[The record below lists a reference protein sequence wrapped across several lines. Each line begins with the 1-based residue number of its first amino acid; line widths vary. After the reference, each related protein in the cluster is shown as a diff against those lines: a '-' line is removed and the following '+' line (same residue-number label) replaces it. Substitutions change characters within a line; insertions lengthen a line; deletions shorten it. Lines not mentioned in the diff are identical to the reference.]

1 MRHKIP
7 LGRPYFDCAEANE
20 IKKVFASGW
29 VAQGPRVR
37 ELEAKVADYLGVKYA
52 VAVANCTCALHLSLL
67 AIGIKAEDEVLVADY
82 TFPATAHAVLHCQ
95 AKPVFVD
102 VDEGTYNIDPQL
114 IEAKITGKTKALIP
128 VHTFGQPAQMDEINR
143 IAHKHNLKVI
153 EDAACALG
161 AAYKNKNAGTFG
173 DIGCF
178 SFHGRKGITTGEGGM
193 AVTNDRNFADKIRSL
208 ANFGI
213 GTTAWEREDNKRF
226 NIPEFKMLGYN
237 YKMSDIAAAVGI
249 AQLGK
254 LDKIIERK
262 QALARY
268 WDKKLQDIKGI
279 TAPSCARGIKHVYQ
293 SYVALLRENID
304 RDIVV
309 ERLRSKGIQA
319 QIGTYSCCVQAVY
332 RSSDSCP
339 NSLTLFK
346 RAIALPMYY
355 TLKRSDINFAAKILK
370 QTLEK
375 SKAR

>member
-1 MRHKIP
+1 MRDKIP
-7 LGRPYFDCAEANE
+7 LGRPYFDCTEVNE

-95 AKPVFVD
+95 ARPVFVD

-114 IEAKITGKTKALIP
+114 IEAKITGKTKALMP

-143 IAHKHNLKVI
+143 IAHKYNLKVI

-161 AAYKNKNAGTFG
+161 AAYKDKFAGTFG
-173 DIGCF
+173 DVGCF

-193 AVTNDRNFADKIRSL
+193 AVTNDRSLADKIRSL
-208 ANFGI
+208 SNFGI
-213 GTTAWEREDNKRF
+213 GITAWERESNKKF
-226 NIPEFKMLGYN
+226 NIPEFKVLGYN

-249 AQLGK
+249 AQMDK
-254 LDKIIERK
+254 LNKIIERK

-268 WDKKLQDIKGI
+268 WDKKLQDIKGV
-279 TAPSCARGIKHVYQ
+279 TAPFCSQGVKHVYQ
-293 SYVALLRENID
+293 SYVALLDANID
-304 RDIVV
+304 RNMAVA
-309 ERLRSKGIQA
+309 ELRAKGIQA
-319 QIGTYSCCVQAVY
+319 QIGTYACSVQPVY
-332 RSSDSCP
+332 RSSDNCP
-339 NSLTLFK
+339 NSLALYN
-346 RAIALPMYY
+346 RAIALPIYY
-355 TLKRSDINFAAKILK
+355 TLKMSEIDIAAKVLK
-370 QTLEK
+370 QILEK